1 MERLEEAIA
10 EDAKK
15 DESKRK
21 RKRAVDSSNGDDESN
36 KLIAIGELRAM
47 NVKELREEASKRGLA
62 TTGTKKVLL
71 ERLCNDAN
79 NDSSASVKSGK

>member
-1 MERLEEAIA
+1 MLLLTFPGTDGAEDGDDGLEE
-10 EDAKK
+10 EKK
-15 DESKRK
+15 EEK
-21 RKRAVDSSNGDDESN
+21 
-36 KLIAIGELRAM
+36 IAIDELRAM